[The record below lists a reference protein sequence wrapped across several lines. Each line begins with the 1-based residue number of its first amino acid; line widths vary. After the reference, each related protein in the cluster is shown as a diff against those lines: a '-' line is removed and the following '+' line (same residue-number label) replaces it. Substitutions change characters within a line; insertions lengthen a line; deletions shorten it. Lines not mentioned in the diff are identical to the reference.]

1 MGMDHRAYYMSWVI
15 THTITNVI
23 QALLIVS
30 FGYILNFNLF
40 IKTDF
45 SILFFTMFL
54 PCMSF
59 TALAFLISAFFRK
72 GLDASNVCLVVFL
85 LAYNA
90 ADILS
95 ALIFESGE
103 ETNNSWKWFFTYL
116 PISNAPVGFL
126 VMLNQ
131 GMRASSDGKPGL
143 RWADRTRDITSVAF
157 NEDGSPSNAFWT
169 MEMTMIHMVL
179 FSLICTIVAVY
190 IDMIMPN
197 GYGKSRSFFFCFK
210 CFRLQAA
217 RSTGDTKYRESID
230 AEGSSDDPDVVAEA
244 KRVKEGTADGR
255 DIAVELI
262 GLSKVFHGGDLRA
275 VDSIS
280 YGVDDNSLFVLL
292 GHNWGGK
299 TTTSNMLV
307 GNMAS
312 WW

>member
-1 MGMDHRAYYMSWVI
+1 MV
-15 THTITNVI
+15 
-23 QALLIVS
+23 
-30 FGYILNFNLF
+30 
-40 IKTDF
+40 
-45 SILFFTMFL
+45 
-54 PCMSF
+54 
-59 TALAFLISAFFRK
+59 
-72 GLDASNVCLVVFL
+72 
-85 LAYNA
+85 
-90 ADILS
+90 
-95 ALIFESGE
+95 
-103 ETNNSWKWFFTYL
+103 FTYL

-169 MEMTMIHMVL
+169 MEMTMIHTVL

-244 KRVKEGTADGR
+244 KRVKEGTTDGR

-275 VDSIS
+275 VDNIS

-292 GHNWGGK
+292 GHNGARED
-299 TTTSNMLV
+299 N
-307 GNMAS
+307 ND
-312 WW
+312 